1 MFAARKRREREYK
14 PAGFRMVCEKN
25 QEEPSS
31 LTSLI
36 KRDNN
41 GERLQTN
48 VKYRLLLR

>member
-14 PAGFRMVCEKN
+14 SAGFRMVCEKT

-41 GERLQTN
+41 GQDFRPMSSIDSF
-48 VKYRLLLR
+48 

>member
-14 PAGFRMVCEKN
+14 PAGFRMVCEKP

-41 GERLQTN
+41 GQDFRPMSSIDSF
-48 VKYRLLLR
+48 